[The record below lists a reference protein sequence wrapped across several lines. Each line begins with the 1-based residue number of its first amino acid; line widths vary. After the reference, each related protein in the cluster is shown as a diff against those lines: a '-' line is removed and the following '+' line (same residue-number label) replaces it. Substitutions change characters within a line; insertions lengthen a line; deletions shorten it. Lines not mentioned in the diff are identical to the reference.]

1 MAETIRS
8 SEAYSPIGGNVLE
21 ALARV
26 SAMLIKLAEAYDE
39 ERRRQRLSSGEST
52 AIDSVAIA
60 MALLRLNSAVTD
72 LHASAR
78 VAEIAALKIL
88 TDQELPSGLR
98 EAVAS
103 IIDAGIVIRDEYGN
117 ATNDALANRVGVN
130 VPQAHIDPP
139 YNPSQGQTLSAY
151 QLNT

>member
-1 MAETIRS
+1 M
-8 SEAYSPIGGNVLE
+8 LE

-26 SAMLIKLAEAYDE
+26 SAMLIELAEAFDE
-39 ERRRQRLSSGEST
+39 ERRSQRLSPGEST

-60 MALLRLNSAVTD
+60 KALLRLSSAVTA

-117 ATNDALANRVGVN
+117 ATNDAPATRVGAT
-130 VPQAHIDPP
+130 VPQAHINPP
-139 YNPSQGQTLSAY
+139 YNPSQGQALSAY